1 MLFTIINNLKLLKM
15 KENKEMGTAVVTGA
29 SSGLGEVFA
38 ERLAKRGYNLKL
50 VARRKDRLDALA
62 DRLQDKYGIKVTNL
76 VADLGL
82 ETDLENLANDLRT
95 DKGITLLINNAGTST
110 LSSTTTTS
118 VAKQKAMVDV
128 NITALMLLSNAVL
141 PQFIEKNEGTLIN
154 IASVLGFYSLPIS
167 AVYSGTKGF
176 VVQYTLGLQEEL
188 KATNVQVQLVN
199 PATTATEIW
208 EVGGVPL
215 SALDTS
221 TIMTTE
227 DCVDAILS
235 GLDKGELIT
244 HPSVNDQKL
253 IDAYEDARI
262 KLFKGSQSG
271 QPAERYIQN

>member
-1 MLFTIINNLKLLKM
+1 M
-15 KENKEMGTAVVTGA
+15 KENKEMGTAVITGA
-29 SSGLGEVFA
+29 SSGLGEVYA

-50 VARRKDRLDALA
+50 VARRKDRLDILA
-62 DRLQDKYGIKVTNL
+62 DKLQSKYGVKVTNL
-76 VADLGL
+76 VADLGSAA
-82 ETDLENLANDLRT
+82 DLENVVNDLRN
-95 DKGITLLINNAGTST
+95 DSSITLLINNAGTST
-110 LSSTTTTS
+110 LSAVNTTS
-118 VAKQKAMVDV
+118 VAQQRAMVDV
-128 NITALMLLSNAVL
+128 NVTAVMLLANAVL
-141 PQFIEKNEGTLIN
+141 PQFIQRNEGILIN

-167 AVYSGTKGF
+167 AIYSGTKGF
-176 VVQYTLGLQEEL
+176 VVQYTLGLQEQL
-188 KATNVQVQLVN
+188 KGTNIQVQLVN

-215 SALDTS
+215 SALDQS

-227 DCVDAILS
+227 NCVDASLA

-271 QPAERYIQN
+271 QPAERYAVN

>member
-1 MLFTIINNLKLLKM
+1 MND
-15 KENKEMGTAVVTGA
+15 NKEMGTAVITGA

-62 DRLQDKYGIKVTNL
+62 EKLESKYGVKVTNL
-76 VADLGL
+76 VADLGS
-82 ETDLENLANDLRT
+82 ETDLESVVTALKA
-95 DKGITLLINNAGTST
+95 DKSISMLVNNAGTAT
-110 LSSTTTTS
+110 LSSIATTT
-118 VAKQKAMVDV
+118 VAKQKTMVDV

-141 PQFIEKNEGTLIN
+141 PHFVEKNDGILIN

-176 VVQYTLGLQEEL
+176 VVQYTRGLQEEL
-188 KATNVQVQLVN
+188 KGTNVRVQLVN

-215 SALDTS
+215 SVLDQS

-227 DCVDAILS
+227 DCVDAALS
-235 GLDKGELIT
+235 GLDNGELVT
-244 HPSVNDQKL
+244 YPSVNNQQL
-253 IDAYEDARI
+253 IDTYEEARV
-262 KLFKGSQSG
+262 KLFQGSQNG
-271 QPAERYIQN
+271 QAAERYVQK

>member
-1 MLFTIINNLKLLKM
+1 
-15 KENKEMGTAVVTGA
+15 
-29 SSGLGEVFA
+29 
-38 ERLAKRGYNLKL
+38 
-50 VARRKDRLDALA
+50 LD
-62 DRLQDKYGIKVTNL
+62 
-76 VADLGL
+76 
-82 ETDLENLANDLRT
+82 TDLESVINDLKT
-95 DKGITLLINNAGTST
+95 DSSITLLINNAGTST
-110 LSSTTTTS
+110 LSKVTTTS

-141 PQFIEKNEGTLIN
+141 PHFFEKNEGTLIN

-176 VVQYTLGLQEEL
+176 VVQYTLGLQEEV
-188 KATNVQVQLVN
+188 KGTNIRVQLVN

-215 SALDTS
+215 SALDAS

-235 GLDKGELIT
+235 GLDKGELTT

-262 KLFKGSQSG
+262 QLFKGSQSG
-271 QPAERYIQN
+271 RPAERYIQN

>member
-1 MLFTIINNLKLLKM
+1 M
-15 KENKEMGTAVVTGA
+15 KENKGMGTAVVTGA

-38 ERLAKRGYNLKL
+38 ERLARRGYDLKL
-50 VARRKDRLDALA
+50 VARRKERLDALA
-62 DRLQDKYGIKVTNL
+62 DKLRSKYGIKVTNL
-76 VADLGL
+76 VADLGSA
-82 ETDLENLANDLRT
+82 TDLENVVNDLRE
-95 DKGITLLINNAGTST
+95 DKSIILLINNAGTST
-110 LSSTTTTS
+110 LSSITTAS
-118 VAKQKAMVDV
+118 VAKQKAMIEV

-141 PQFIEKNEGTLIN
+141 PRFVEKNEGILIN

-176 VVQYTLGLQEEL
+176 VVQYTIGLQEEL
-188 KATNVQVQLVN
+188 KGTNVQVQLVN

-215 SALDTS
+215 SALDQS

-227 DCVDAILS
+227 DCVDAALS

-271 QPAERYIQN
+271 QPAERYVKS

>member
-1 MLFTIINNLKLLKM
+1 MN
-15 KENKEMGTAVVTGA
+15 ENKAMGTAVVTGA

-50 VARRKDRLDALA
+50 VARRKERLDVLA
-62 DRLQDKYGIKVTNL
+62 DKLQSKYGVKVTNL
-76 VADLGL
+76 VADLGS
-82 ETDLENLANDLRT
+82 ETDLENVINDLSA
-95 DKGITLLINNAGTST
+95 DKSITLLINNAGTST
-110 LSSTTTTS
+110 LASVTKTS
-118 VAKQKAMVDV
+118 VAKQKAMVNV
-128 NITALMLLSNAVL
+128 NITALMLLSNAVI
-141 PQFIEKNEGTLIN
+141 PNFVERNEGILIN

-176 VVQYTLGLQEEL
+176 VVQYTQGLQEEL
-188 KATNVQVQLVN
+188 KGTNIRVQLVN

-215 SALDTS
+215 SVLDQA

-227 DCVDAILS
+227 DCVDAALS
-235 GLDKGELIT
+235 GLDQGELAT

-262 KLFKGSQSG
+262 KLFQGSQSG
-271 QPAERYIQN
+271 KPAERYVQN

>member
-1 MLFTIINNLKLLKM
+1 M
-15 KENKEMGTAVVTGA
+15 KENKGMGTAVVTGA

-38 ERLAKRGYNLKL
+38 ERLAQRGYDLKL
-50 VARRKDRLDALA
+50 VARRKERLDALA
-62 DRLQDKYGIKVTNL
+62 DKLRSKYGVKVTNL
-76 VADLGL
+76 VADLGS
-82 ETDLENLANDLRT
+82 ETDLENVVNDLRR
-95 DKGITLLINNAGTST
+95 DKSITMLINNAGTST
-110 LSSTTTTS
+110 LSSITTTS

-141 PQFIEKNEGTLIN
+141 PHFAEKNEGILIN

-188 KATNVQVQLVN
+188 KGTNVQVQLVN

-215 SALDTS
+215 SALDQS

-253 IDAYEDARI
+253 IDTYEDARI
-262 KLFKGSQSG
+262 KLFIGSQSG
-271 QPAERYIQN
+271 QPAERYSKN